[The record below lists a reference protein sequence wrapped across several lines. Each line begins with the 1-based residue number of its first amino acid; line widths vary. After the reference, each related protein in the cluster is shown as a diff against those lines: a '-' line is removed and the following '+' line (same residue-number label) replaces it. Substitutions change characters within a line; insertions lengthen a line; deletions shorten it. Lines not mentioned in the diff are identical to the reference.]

1 MKDNI
6 KFLSKPVRIFGYFGK
21 IFDKDL
27 QFKFSPGNIRN
38 LRFALWILRR
48 LNFKETDPDKF
59 KGKATV
65 ERFGDRGKLGER
77 VSMGELTVERGCG
90 WYRRKAVMASELE
103 SGQGEM
109 GKETSWY

>member
-1 MKDNI
+1 MVSLKHSIQLLN
-6 KFLSKPVRIFGYFGK
+6 KPGRTFGYFGK
-21 IFDKDL
+21 IFDKDV

-77 VSMGELTVERGCG
+77 VSMGELTV
-90 WYRRKAVMASELE
+90 
-103 SGQGEM
+103 
-109 GKETSWY
+109 

>member
-6 KFLSKPVRIFGYFGK
+6 KFLSKPVRICGYFGK

-77 VSMGELTVERGCG
+77 VSMGELTV
-90 WYRRKAVMASELE
+90 
-103 SGQGEM
+103 
-109 GKETSWY
+109 